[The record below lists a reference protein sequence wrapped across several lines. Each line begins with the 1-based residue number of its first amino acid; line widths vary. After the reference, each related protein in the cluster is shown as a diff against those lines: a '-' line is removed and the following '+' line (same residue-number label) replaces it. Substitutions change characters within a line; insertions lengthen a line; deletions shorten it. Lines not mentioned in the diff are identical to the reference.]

1 MAMIELWRGN
11 ANAWECDEL
20 GHLNV
25 RGCIAKAMQAAGRM
39 AEIIGMRGAFAP
51 GATAT
56 LIARALHVRWLA
68 EVRPGA
74 PLIIEGGVE
83 AVSDTGLEA
92 LFVMRHAARSDL
104 AATVRI
110 AFDHA
115 EPGSP
120 RAFPW
125 PERLSGAARRLMV
138 PVPPEAAPRGVSGAG
153 PTGEIGA
160 ERADALGLPRIGLGR
175 FGAEDADA
183 FGRIRP
189 EVLIGKVSDSA
200 VHAREA
206 FPEQWAA
213 HQTGGLTHASA
224 LLEARIAVRRLPRP
238 GEGYE
243 IRTGLIEAGPK
254 VRRLVHW
261 VLDPVTGAALWS
273 VEGVA
278 CIMDMKTRRLAP
290 AQGDTL
296 AALRSAVRPGLS
308 L

>member
-1 MAMIELWRGN
+1 MIELWRGN

-25 RGCIAKAMQAAGRM
+25 RGYIAKAMQAAGRL
-39 AEIIGMRGAFAP
+39 AELIGMRGAFASH
-51 GATAT
+51 ATAT
-56 LIARALHVRWLA
+56 LIARDIHVRYLA

-74 PLIIEGGVE
+74 PLAIEGGVE
-83 AVSDTGLEA
+83 RVSGAGLEA
-92 LFVMRHAARSDL
+92 LFLMRHAARGDL
-104 AATVRI
+104 AATIRI

-115 EPGSP
+115 DPASARP
-120 RAFPW
+120 FPW
-125 PERLSGAARRLMV
+125 PERLGGAARGLII
-138 PVPPEAAPRGVSGAG
+138 PVPPEAAPRGVSSGI
-153 PTGEIGA
+153 PTADISA
-160 ERADALGLPRIGLGR
+160 EQAEALGLPRIGLGR
-175 FGAEDADA
+175 FGPEDADA

-213 HQTGGLTHASA
+213 HETGALTHASA

-261 VLDPVTGAALWS
+261 VLDPATGAALWS
-273 VEGVA
+273 AEGVA

-290 AQGDTL
+290 AEGDAL
-296 AALRSAVRPGLS
+296 AALRSAIRPGLS